1 MTDGPDD
8 VMPWITV
15 NDDEVADCR
24 IFQLRR
30 VERRHP
36 LRGISASFSYLA
48 TSDWVNVVA
57 ITDDRRIVLIRQ
69 YRHGID
75 DVTLE
80 IPGGIL
86 DPGEDPIAAAR
97 RELMEET
104 GYEPSTLKV
113 IGRVRSNPAIIN
125 NWTWTVLA
133 TGLTATDGLN
143 PDEHEEITVELHPV
157 DAIDGLLR
165 RGAITHALVI
175 DAFMWYRLETGD
187 ETHQ

>member
-1 MTDGPDD
+1 MKGKDEI
-8 VMPWITV
+8 VPWITL

-24 IFQLRR
+24 IFQLRS

-36 LRGISASFSYLA
+36 VRGTSASFSYLA

-57 ITDDRRIVLIRQ
+57 ITDDHHIVLIRQ

-86 DPGEDPIAAAR
+86 DPGEDAIGAAR

-104 GYEPSTLKV
+104 GFDSTTLKV
-113 IGRVRSNPAIIN
+113 IGRVRSNPAIID

-133 TGLTATDGLN
+133 TGLTSTGRVD
-143 PDEHEEITVELHPV
+143 PDEHEEIAVELHPV
-157 DAIDGLLR
+157 DTIDKLLR
-165 RGAITHALVI
+165 EGAVTHALVI

-187 ETHQ
+187 GSQR